1 MRTTHATGTHIAMA
15 ASIFLSYAW
24 GPTDATGSRPLQV
37 KAQGIVAALRRAGYS
52 VWLDTERMSGAAT
65 GGAGLSDA
73 MAAGVSAASAVVVC
87 FSDAYAR
94 SVNCKR
100 ELGFADEL
108 RKRIFYVN
116 VGDAG
121 YTAKSYL
128 SSPEP
133 DHSLGWLVFRMQ
145 DALWAD
151 CRTPGAGG
159 LELLLSSLEA
169 AGVPRGT
176 GSSSGPGKADD
187 PSCSHDVREKVP
199 AAASAPPATPPA
211 LSHGAPS
218 AYDALLSSDVG
229 GDSDPAPLPVKAV
242 PDAPAPSL
250 AAALNPYEDLPPVPA
265 PPPAAA
271 ARPALPADA
280 FVVPSLDRAGAE
292 ALLKPHAARGTA
304 GAFLIRGSRDGPGSF
319 AISMTS
325 RGGGAAGAAAVRHSL
340 VQAAPGRPGAVVVSQ
355 QQAPGAEAAGPG
367 AGAAAAPREFPSLA
381 ALLRAFASL
390 ELAVDCRA
398 GPSLGALLP
407 REEAIKALDADARYG
422 EPQAAEARETCAASA
437 GGAGQQSG
445 YDGLA

>member
-1 MRTTHATGTHIAMA
+1 MA

-24 GPTDATGSRPLQV
+24 GPTDASGVRPLQV
-37 KAQGIVAALRRAGYS
+37 KAQGIVAALRRAGYT

-73 MAAGVSAASAVVVC
+73 MATGVSAAAAVVVC

-116 VGDAG
+116 VGDAS

-133 DHSLGWLVFRMQ
+133 DHALGWLVFRMQ

-159 LELLLSSLEA
+159 LESLLSSLEA
-169 AGVPRGT
+169 AGVPRVT
-176 GSSSGPGKADD
+176 GSSGSSGPGKTDD
-187 PSCSHDVREKVP
+187 PSCSHEVGEKV
-199 AAASAPPATPPA
+199 AAAVSAPPLAPPT

-218 AYDALLSSDVG
+218 AYDALLSADVG
-229 GDSDPAPLPVKAV
+229 GDSDPAPVPHKVV
-242 PDAPAPSL
+242 PDAPAPPL
-250 AAALNPYEDLPPVPA
+250 AAALNAYEDLPSVPA
-265 PPPAAA
+265 PPPPAAA
-271 ARPALPADA
+271 AAPRPALPADA
-280 FVVPSLDRAGAE
+280 FVFPALDRAGAE

-319 AISMTS
+319 AISMTA
-325 RGGGAAGAAAVRHSL
+325 RGAAGAPGATVRHSL

-355 QQAPGAEAAGPG
+355 QQAPGAEAAGPA

-398 GPSLGALLP
+398 GPSQGALLP
-407 REEAIKALDADARYG
+407 REDAITALDADARYG
-422 EPQAAEARETCAASA
+422 GPA
-437 GGAGQQSG
+437 GGAGQLSG
-445 YDGLA
+445 YDGLV